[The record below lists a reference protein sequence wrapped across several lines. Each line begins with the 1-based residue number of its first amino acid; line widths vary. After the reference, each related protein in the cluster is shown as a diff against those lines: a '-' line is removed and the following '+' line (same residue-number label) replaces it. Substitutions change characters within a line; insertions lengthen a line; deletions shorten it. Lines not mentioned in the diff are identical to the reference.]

1 MFHEIFVVWKF
12 NQHIMY
18 NIEIHKALKNG
29 PKNLKN
35 VPSSKRGEHVE
46 YKYIIKNEFFVF

>member
-1 MFHEIFVVWKF
+1 
-12 NQHIMY
+12 MY
-18 NIEIHKALKNG
+18 TIEIHKVLKNG

-46 YKYIIKNEFFVF
+46 YKYIIKNEFWLFQNTEKGVKPKI

>member
-46 YKYIIKNEFFVF
+46 YKYIIKNDFFVF